1 MKDNS
6 LTIKGRVDS
15 FKFAFRGIA
24 TLIRSQQNAWI
35 HALATV
41 AVVVLGV
48 VCSLTRFEWCW
59 IVLAAASVWTAEAF
73 NTALEF
79 LTDLAS
85 PEIHPLAA
93 KTKDVAAGAV
103 LIAAIGAALIGCLI
117 FIPHLL
123 SF

>member
-1 MKDNS
+1 MKNNS
-6 LTIKGRVDS
+6 LTIKGRADS

-24 TLIRSQQNAWI
+24 TLISSQQNAWI

-41 AVVVLGV
+41 VVVVLGV

-59 IVLAAASVWTAEAF
+59 IILAAASVWATEAV

-85 PEIHPLAA
+85 PEFHPLAA

-103 LIAAIGAALIGCLI
+103 LITAIGAALIGGLI